1 MIFNKASELFK
12 QLKKQAQNTEKV
24 YTSVTFEDCKFSTI
38 VSELLNEKNLDLAN
52 LTRLN
57 FTNIVFEEIQSNVF
71 DFKVKKL
78 VMNNVKI
85 DEFTTETF
93 KKLNPNARIEVMN
106 SQINGRSRKDTTA
119 LRPLKIRELTF
130 DNVTINAK
138 SSKQFINIQA
148 DRVFIKNS
156 NLDSFEK
163 GTYLRKVAIRLKKE
177 HLVIVS

>member
-24 YTSVTFEDCKFSTI
+24 YTSVTFENCKFSTI

-71 DFKVKKL
+71 DSKVKKL

-93 KKLNPNARIEVMN
+93 RNLNPNARIEVIN
-106 SQINGRSRKDTTA
+106 SQINGRSQQDTTA
-119 LRPLKIRELTF
+119 LRPLQIRELTF
-130 DNVTINAK
+130 DNVTINARK
-138 SSKQFINIQA
+138 SSEQFINIQA

-156 NLDSFEK
+156 NLDSFRK
-163 GTYLRKVAIRLKKE
+163 GTYLRHFINIHEILN
-177 HLVIVS
+177 

>member
-12 QLKKQAQNTEKV
+12 QLKNQAQKTEKF
-24 YTSVTFEDCKFSTI
+24 YTSITFEDCKFSTI
-38 VSELLNEKNLDLAN
+38 VSELLNEKNLDLPN

-71 DFKVKKL
+71 DSKVKKL

-93 KKLNPNARIEVMN
+93 RNLNPNARIEVMN
-106 SQINGRSRKDTTA
+106 SQINGRSQQDTTA
-119 LRPLKIRELTF
+119 LRPLIIREITF

-138 SSKQFINIQA
+138 SSEQFINIQA
-148 DRVFIKNS
+148 DRVFIRNS
-156 NLDSFEK
+156 NLDSFKK
-163 GTYLRKVAIRLKKE
+163 GTYLTQNLLKIVAFFTSTR
-177 HLVIVS
+177 

>member
-71 DFKVKKL
+71 DSKVKKL

-93 KKLNPNARIEVMN
+93 RNLNPNARIEVMN

-130 DNVTINAK
+130 DNVTINARK
-138 SSKQFINIQA
+138 SSEQFINIQA

-156 NLDSFEK
+156 NLDSFRK
-163 GTYLRKVAIRLKKE
+163 GTYLRQNLLKIVAFSTSTR
-177 HLVIVS
+177 